1 MVVDTITKSFIR
13 QKFSEY
19 YARADIKLPRKFVER
34 EWAFVSIE
42 SLPDFVMNRH
52 IAFESDIEFRGYVI
66 KNPPLHAYY
75 SSAYY
80 ENPGAEKMDDKGW
93 KGADL
98 IFDIDADHL
107 PKGGL
112 AEAKRQIIRLYDLLE
127 EDFGVEDM
135 TIVFSGGRGYH
146 IHVYDPHFLSLGSSE
161 RREVVDYLMLEG
173 LEFSDA
179 LPPGSQY
186 LRVAECMARII
197 EQSVVKGRAMEIF
210 GLRKKTLEKFEE
222 ILSRNR
228 DKLYGGDFRVLPKTV
243 RRKLSGLFY
252 RCVDHLR
259 IYVDPPVTADVKRLI
274 RLPGSLHGKTSLR
287 VTELTRDEVEN
298 FSPFEDAVVFGDD
311 GVRVRVK
318 TAVRFRLM
326 GDEFRLPKGK
336 HVLPE
341 FAAVYLICRNVALY
355 GW

>member
-1 MVVDTITKSFIR
+1 MDTITKSFIR

-19 YARADIKLPRKFVER
+19 YARADIELPRKFVER
-34 EWAFVSIE
+34 EWAFVSID

-107 PKGGL
+107 PRGGL
-112 AEAKRQIIRLYDLLE
+112 AEAKKQIIRLHDLLE

-135 TIVFSGGRGYH
+135 KIVFSGGRGYH
-146 IHVYDPHFLSLGSSE
+146 IHVYDDSFLSLGSSE
-161 RREVVDYLMLEG
+161 RREIVDYLMLEG
-173 LEFSDA
+173 VEFSEI
-179 LPPGSQY
+179 LPQASQY
-186 LRVAECMARII
+186 LRVGRCIARVIEKAIDSGKVMEVLRVRRSTAER
-197 EQSVVKGRAMEIF
+197 
-210 GLRKKTLEKFEE
+210 LEKVFPARRDDVYSGD
-222 ILSRNR
+222 LRPLR
-228 DKLYGGDFRVLPKTV
+228 LRGDKLSTLFR
-243 RRKLSGLFY
+243 

-259 IYVDPPVTADVKRLI
+259 IHVDPPVTADVKRLI

-287 VTELTRDEVEN
+287 VTALTRDEVES
-298 FSPFEDAVVFGDD
+298 FDPFEDAVAFGDER
-311 GVRVRVK
+311 VRVRIK
-318 TAVRFRLM
+318 TGVRFRLM
-326 GDEFRLPKGK
+326 GEEFRLPKGK